1 MNRAATKRPT
11 VLASAMRIF
20 DLSLGQMLWSR
31 RSVFLGLVLGGPV
44 LLAAAV
50 RIIVELYARGFRIN
64 GATATGSTVFGLMM
78 WLLYI
83 RFIVPILGVFFGTSL
98 IADEVEDKTIT
109 YLFTRPIPR
118 SAVLLGKYLAYVA
131 CTVLLVLPSVILVFF
146 LIVPM
151 GGSSIASEFPALL
164 TDLAMLALGL
174 IAYGAVFA
182 LVGTRLKRPLII
194 GLVFAFGW
202 EPAVLLFPGYLRRL
216 TVAYYLQ
223 ALVKHEMPSD
233 SATSVLLQLFH
244 EVPSV
249 TASLFGLAVIV
260 GLALWGAA
268 RAVENREYVLEQ

>member
-1 MNRAATKRPT
+1 
-11 VLASAMRIF
+11 
-20 DLSLGQMLWSR
+20 MLWSR
-31 RSVFLGLVLGGPV
+31 RSVFLGIVLGGPV
-44 LLAAAV
+44 LLAAIV
-50 RIIVELYARGFRIN
+50 RIVVEMYARGFKIN
-64 GATATGSTVFGLMM
+64 GVNAAGATVFGLMM

-83 RFIVPILGVFFGTSL
+83 RFIIPILGVFFGTSL

-118 SAVLLGKYLAYVA
+118 GSVLLGKYLAYVA
-131 CTVLLVLPSVILVFF
+131 CTILLVLPSVILVFF

-151 GGSSIASEFPALL
+151 GGSTIASAFPLL
-164 TDLAMLALGL
+164 VTDLAMLALGL

-194 GLVFAFGW
+194 GLVFSFGW
-202 EPAVLLFPGYLRRL
+202 EPAVMLFPGYLKRL

-233 SATSVLLQLFH
+233 SATSVILQLFH

-249 TASLFGLAVIV
+249 GASLVGLAVIV
-260 GLALWGAA
+260 ALSLWGAA